1 MMVMERYRKISF
13 LASICVA
20 LFIVNFAFCILC
32 MNKTVYEKCFDNY
45 VAGKEIDETGKD
57 NADNSFFD
65 EVTATRTDAS
75 YEIHI
80 EDFEMKANYEKLSE
94 DFKAFFKGKYKLVG
108 YELDKHNVDRLNHI
122 KWFYRLAWL
131 ISIASLA
138 GMVYAFVIL
147 SKRRM
152 FMPFVYGSVL
162 AAFLTS
168 VNSLIFMKSGKE
180 FFVAARDMV
189 FRQNYS
195 YFSDKDILL
204 QILPPAYAR
213 WMAIAYL
220 LFVAVLIILMILI
233 RWFILFCGRPH
244 KF

>member
-1 MMVMERYRKISF
+1 
-13 LASICVA
+13 
-20 LFIVNFAFCILC
+20 
-32 MNKTVYEKCFDNY
+32 
-45 VAGKEIDETGKD
+45 
-57 NADNSFFD
+57 
-65 EVTATRTDAS
+65 
-75 YEIHI
+75 
-80 EDFEMKANYEKLSE
+80 
-94 DFKAFFKGKYKLVG
+94 
-108 YELDKHNVDRLNHI
+108 
-122 KWFYRLAWL
+122 
-131 ISIASLA
+131 
-138 GMVYAFVIL
+138 
-147 SKRRM
+147 
-152 FMPFVYGSVL
+152 MPFVYGSVL

>member
-13 LASICVA
+13 IASLCVA
-20 LFIVNFAFCILC
+20 LFIINFAFCILC
-32 MNKTVYEKCFDNY
+32 MNKAVYERCFENY
-45 VAGKEIDETGKD
+45 VADVNVEEDLTLD
-57 NADNSFFD
+57 VS
-65 EVTATRTDAS
+65 TATDTDADYS
-75 YEIHI
+75 VRL
-80 EDFEMKANYEKLSE
+80 EDFERKANFEKLSE
-94 DFKAFFKGKYKLVG
+94 DFKAFFKGKYELIG
-108 YELDKHNVDRLNHI
+108 YELDEHNVDRLNHI

-131 ISIASLA
+131 VSIATLA
-138 GMVYAFVIL
+138 GMVHSFVIL

-152 FMPFVYGSVL
+152 FMPFIYGGVL
-162 AAFLTS
+162 AAFFTS
-168 VNSLIFMKSGKE
+168 VNALVFMKSDKE
-180 FFVAARDMV
+180 FYVAARDMV